1 MTEYQKTTPHATG
14 STRQN
19 GAPAVSDRGP
29 GAAPLR
35 RRDQP
40 FG

>member
-19 GAPAVSDRGP
+19 GAPAVSD
-29 GAAPLR
+29 LSLIHI
-35 RRDQP
+35 
-40 FG
+40 